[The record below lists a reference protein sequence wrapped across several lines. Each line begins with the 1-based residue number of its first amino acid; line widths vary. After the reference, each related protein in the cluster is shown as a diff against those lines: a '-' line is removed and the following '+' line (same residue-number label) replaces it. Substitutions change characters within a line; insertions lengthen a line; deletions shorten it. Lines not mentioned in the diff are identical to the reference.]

1 MQHMAMRLLCLGL
14 AVLCLV
20 AAAAGMSTCKTL
32 DLEVVKKKRIE
43 AIRGQILSKLR
54 MAKEPDPKDDDGSE
68 AIPEAIVSLYNSTVE
83 LSEERQSKP
92 SPDPLPQDEEE
103 YFAKEVHKFI
113 MTRSKYLRLNGTD
126 AGMGAGRGTDMG
138 VGIGAGI
145 EAGMGAGMRAG
156 MGIGIGAGIGA
167 GMGDGMGTVMG
178 VGIGFGMV
186 AGIGAGM
193 GAGMRADMGTD
204 MGFGIGA
211 GMGAGMGAADN
222 DTKQMFFSMKKIN
235 QSIADHRLLT
245 QAELRLRIKSPTI
258 QPNSEQRLEL
268 YQGLGDQAQYLG
280 FHIISNDLADRWLS
294 FDVTET
300 LKAWLQSPEEEQGF
314 EMRLYCGC
322 RKPEENLQFRIS
334 GVSKIRGDRHDL
346 SNNMAKPYILAM
358 SVPVDSH
365 SHASSRKK
373 RSTAGVETCD
383 EKTETCCMRKLYID
397 FRNDLGWKWIHKPK
411 GYYANYC
418 MGSCTYIWNT
428 ENKYSQILALYKHHN
443 PGASAQPCCVPHV
456 LDPLPILYYVGRQH
470 KVEHL
475 SNMVVRN
482 CKCS

>member
-1 MQHMAMRLLCLGL
+1 MAMKLLGLLTALCL
-14 AVLCLV
+14 A

-54 MAKEPDPKDDDGSE
+54 MAKEPEDEDVGE
-68 AIPEAIVSLYNSTVE
+68 VIPEAVDSLYNSTVE
-83 LSEERQSKP
+83 LSEERQSRP
-92 SPDPLPQDEEE
+92 GPEALPQDEEE
-103 YFAKEVHKFI
+103 YFAKEMHKFD
-113 MTRSKYLRLNGTD
+113 MTRT
-126 AGMGAGRGTDMG
+126 
-138 VGIGAGI
+138 
-145 EAGMGAGMRAG
+145 
-156 MGIGIGAGIGA
+156 
-167 GMGDGMGTVMG
+167 
-178 VGIGFGMV
+178 
-186 AGIGAGM
+186 
-193 GAGMRADMGTD
+193 
-204 MGFGIGA
+204 
-211 GMGAGMGAADN
+211 DN
-222 DTKQMFFSMKKIN
+222 DTKQMFFNLKKIN
-235 QSIADHRLLT
+235 ESITDHRLLT
-245 QAELRLRIKSPTI
+245 QAELRLKIKSPNIPSNT
-258 QPNSEQRLEL
+258 EQRLEL
-268 YQGLGDQAQYLG
+268 YQGLGEQAQYLG
-280 FHIISNDLADRWLS
+280 FHMISNDLADRWIS
-294 FDVTET
+294 FDVTAT
-300 LKAWLQSPEEEQGF
+300 LRDWLQSPEEEQGF
-314 EMRLYCGC
+314 EMRLHCGC
-322 RKPEENLQFRIS
+322 GKTEERMQFQIS
-334 GVSKIRGDRHDL
+334 GVSKLRGDKGDL

-373 RSTAGVETCD
+373 RSTTGIETCD
-383 EKTETCCMRKLYID
+383 EKTESCCMRKLYID
-397 FRNDLGWKWIHKPK
+397 FRDDLGWKWIHKPK